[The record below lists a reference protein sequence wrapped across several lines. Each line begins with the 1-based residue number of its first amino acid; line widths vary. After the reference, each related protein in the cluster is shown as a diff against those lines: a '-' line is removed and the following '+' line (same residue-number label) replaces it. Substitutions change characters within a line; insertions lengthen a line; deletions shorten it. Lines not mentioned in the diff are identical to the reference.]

1 MRILLFAAVFL
12 TAAVLPAAE
21 KFSFVRPL
29 EAGSCFRCFVQT
41 RQSARYKFS
50 LPGRDDPKVK
60 LDTVQ
65 AEFAG
70 WLQIRQVNA
79 AGNPSSIRIRIERLT
94 GSLNGKT
101 IQNQFP
107 FGTRLDA
114 ELSPERSKFT
124 VEGKPVPPEIQV
136 LLQTLFPPAENSLRK
151 LTGAGRILPKPGQGW
166 QPDLTSF
173 LKQLDRRRIQLPASA
188 FRSGITY
195 FGPERVGRFPCRKFG
210 LLIETAKPS
219 DFDCRI
225 KMTFWLAPSGPP
237 VRMTR
242 EAREVIRQVMRGD
255 QPFAYGTVVD
265 LHCEDHTE
273 QTLFPVDR
281 IPDPVPQGKKS
292 GAWDSLIR

>member
-1 MRILLFAAVFL
+1 MRIFLFAAVFL

-29 EAGSCFRCFVQT
+29 EAGSCFRCFIQT

-79 AGNPSSIRIRIERLT
+79 DGNPSSVRIRIERLS
-94 GSLNGKT
+94 GALNGKN
-101 IQNQFP
+101 IQNIFP
-107 FGTRLDA
+107 PDTWLDA
-114 ELSPERSKFT
+114 ELSPDRSKFS
-124 VEGKPVPPEIQV
+124 VEGKPVPPEIHI
-136 LLQTLFPPAENSLRK
+136 LLQILFPPAESSLSE
-151 LTGAGRILPKPGQGW
+151 LTGAERILPKPGQGW
-166 QPDLTSF
+166 RPDLASF
-173 LKQLDRRRIQLPASA
+173 LKQLNQRRIQLPASA

-195 FGPERVGRFPCRKFG
+195 FGPERVGKFPCRKFG

-237 VRMTR
+237 VRMSR

-273 QTLFPVDR
+273 QTLFPVGR
-281 IPDPVPQGKKS
+281 IPDPAPAGKKS